1 MEGNDTPQ
9 RSILEQL
16 QDADRFLQAK
26 EDSDRIFEQL
36 KQLSKMEYKEP
47 TYDVRNGSKF
57 YNSRNNKRKHKK

>member
-1 MEGNDTPQ
+1 MEGNYTPH

-16 QDADRFLQAK
+16 QDADRFLREK

-36 KQLSKMEYKEP
+36 KQLAKVEYKEP